1 MGTGLGQHLCGF
13 LVAQTQ
19 MCLCVLCCPAHLL
32 LYACPVWETVC
43 SMPAPQRQ
51 TKAVVDGLVCSVCWL
66 PPPRPLT
73 LGAGCLQRSA
83 QIACQPGVQGLAL
96 FSPVQGT
103 VLASPML
110 TVRAARKAARAA
122 RAQPKGVA
130 GTAVPSAARGQCAG
144 VSGSVRGCGGS
155 NGLMAGTFSAFAC
168 LQAAIVR

>member
-1 MGTGLGQHLCGF
+1 MFHACATTADQGGRRWLG
-13 LVAQTQ
+13 
-19 MCLCVLCCPAHLL
+19 
-32 LYACPVWETVC
+32 
-43 SMPAPQRQ
+43 
-51 TKAVVDGLVCSVCWL
+51 
-66 PPPRPLT
+66 
-73 LGAGCLQRSA
+73 LQRMLAGGGGGGGGGGGSA